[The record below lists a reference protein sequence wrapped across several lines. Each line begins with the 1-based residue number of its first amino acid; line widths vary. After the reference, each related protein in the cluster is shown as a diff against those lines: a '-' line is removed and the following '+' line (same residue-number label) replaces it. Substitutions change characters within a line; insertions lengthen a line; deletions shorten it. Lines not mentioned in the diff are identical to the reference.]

1 MIGRSRKGRRV
12 SNPAYSAVRVS
23 KLRALH
29 DWILV
34 SDMEFQERFTQ
45 HGILLPND
53 NGTGSGIRP
62 RWGQVYATGP
72 RQNMV
77 KVGDWI
83 CVAHGRWTRGL
94 DIEDDAGTKT
104 IRKIDPDDILLV
116 SDQEPGVDDTISDA
130 IQAQPKN
137 RF

>member
-83 CVAHGRWTRGL
+83 CVAHGRWTRGI
-94 DIEDDAGTKT
+94 DIQDNQRTVT
-104 IRKIDPDDILLV
+104 LRRVDPKDILLIT
-116 SDQEPGVDDTISDA
+116 DQQPQDDTMSEA
-130 IQAQPKN
+130 INVAPRN
-137 RF
+137 R